1 MLFKKKNKEN
11 EDDNLIKITALLVH
25 AAKIDQNY
33 SPKEEKIIKKAILE
47 INKKETDIEKIME
60 NAIEIEKN
68 SNQILNF
75 TKEVKNMGH
84 EKKIKIIEIL
94 WRIIY
99 SNNEADMFETN
110 LMRRLAGL
118 LYIDSKIMGDIKEK
132 IRKEILK

>member
-75 TKEVKNMGH
+75 TKEVKNMSH